1 MLDESTEYMYMKQRS
16 FLFMLKHFVIL
27 TSCSVCNFNL
37 MFQSVNYNFISQF
50 SHGTVCTNKFKYPPF
65 LKKGPPKITEGG
77 TFDPHWPISK
87 INPAFCLPVPTLVF
101 QSPPQ
106 VYYFPHTSLSVPM
119 QALLLLWTS
128 LFGFALVS

>member
-50 SHGTVCTNKFKYPPF
+50 SQGTVCTNKFKYLFGGPPF
-65 LKKGPPKITEGG
+65 
-77 TFDPHWPISK
+77 
-87 INPAFCLPVPTLVF
+87 
-101 QSPPQ
+101 
-106 VYYFPHTSLSVPM
+106 
-119 QALLLLWTS
+119 
-128 LFGFALVS
+128 